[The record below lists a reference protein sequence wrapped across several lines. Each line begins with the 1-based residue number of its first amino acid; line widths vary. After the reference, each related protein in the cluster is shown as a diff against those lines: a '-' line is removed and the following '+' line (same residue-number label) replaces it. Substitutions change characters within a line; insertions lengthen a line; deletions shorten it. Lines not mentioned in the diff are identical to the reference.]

1 MHNFEL
7 EFCNQ
12 TGSLRL
18 EMGLSE
24 CEGTENREQIQ
35 QEILVFGNV
44 AKNML
49 EPCFQEHRA
58 VQAG

>member
-1 MHNFEL
+1 
-7 EFCNQ
+7 
-12 TGSLRL
+12 
-18 EMGLSE
+18 MGLSE
-24 CEGTENREQIQ
+24 CEGAENREQIQ
-35 QEILVFGNV
+35 QEILAFGNV